1 MGKKSFLLSLI
12 VFVLTVG
19 YFYKD
24 FKDKINYINSQVSNF
39 KISQLNIPEI
49 KINIIKSN
57 VLADYNIWD
66 VIITQTSK
74 EIKTGQGV
82 IKKVFP
88 KYKVKKFGKVEA
100 IYKVGNPKD
109 RWEFYGIIKKGK
121 DSFAV
126 FYNPNLKENK
136 WKLVKEGEKI
146 DENLTV
152 NKIGSK
158 NIIITYYKNEN
169 EIEELQLKV
178 FYVEEEK
185 FKRKE
190 KNERFS
196 NENKRF
202 TR

>member
-12 VFVLTVG
+12 VFVLTAG

-49 KINIIKSN
+49 KINIIKSD

-74 EIKTGQGV
+74 EIKTGQGI

-88 KYKVKKFGKVEA
+88 KYEVKKFGKVEA

-121 DSFAV
+121 DSFAI